1 MCVCI
6 HRYYIHI
13 LWELKNKV
21 PKFIK
26 EIAIQPPDS
35 FPEIYAHANTY
46 IPTMCWMALFYSNKT
61 FNLREKS
68 LFTLKHSEDIT
79 LR

>member
-1 MCVCI
+1 MGI
-6 HRYYIHI
+6 
-13 LWELKNKV
+13 KNKV

-46 IPTMCWMALFYSNKT
+46 IPTMCLMALFYSNKT

-68 LFTLKHSEDIT
+68 LFTLKNSENIT